1 MNEKEHSMGEVSE
14 LDLVRRMEA
23 GARAV
28 QESES
33 SPWRVQDGAGWQDCT
48 KALSILEER
57 GWVDY
62 ILLGEGRRAAYL
74 KPAWIR
80 HTPRRPDDKGPTN

>member
-1 MNEKEHSMGEVSE
+1 MAGMSE

-33 SPWRVQDGAGWQDCT
+33 RSWRVQDGAGWQDCT
-48 KALSILEER
+48 EALSILEEH
-57 GWVDY
+57 GWIDY
-62 ILLGEGRRAAYL
+62 ISLGDGRRAAYL

-80 HTPRRPDDKGPTN
+80 HTPHRTDDKGSTSS